1 MDRNE
6 RAEQLIDDAG
16 RAGVHL
22 KFNDGLVLVHCTVG
36 DTERQDAI
44 MGELIKLTQEVR
56 LVLEFRAIRE
66 RAKAFYGCKVLV
78 QGYGEGTLEPEEA
91 QRGVLQVTMT
101 SLRAERKIQTRM
113 NLPAA
118 DGFIFVDE
126 GFDIAPTS
134 LLPNREQPR
143 HRKGILELLR
153 NTRASSKD
161 AAARED

>member
-6 RAEQLIDDAG
+6 RAEQLVDEAG
-16 RAGVHL
+16 KAGVHL
-22 KFNDGLVLVHCTVG
+22 KFNDGLVLVHCAVG

-44 MGELIKLTQEVR
+44 MAQLIKLTQEVR
-56 LVLEFRAIRE
+56 LLLEFRAIRE

-78 QGYGEGTLEPEEA
+78 LGYGEGTLEPLEA
-91 QRGVLQVTMT
+91 QRGVLQVRMN
-101 SLRAERKIQTRM
+101 SLRPERKIQTCM

-134 LLPNREQPR
+134 LLPDHEQPR

-153 NTRASSKD
+153 SARPSLKD
-161 AAARED
+161 AAGRED